1 VIRRIRFIQSAIWEA
16 VVGAGFAVVDLETTG
31 LFPEKHD
38 RIVEI
43 GIVHVSPSGEVTGQW
58 STVVNPRRDMG
69 PQTIHGITA
78 AMASRA
84 PDFSALAPHVLELL
98 DDRVPVAHN
107 ASFDARFLGHELT
120 GAGFSP
126 IDQSRWLCTMQLAKF
141 ALPPGLRTLRDCCSA
156 VGIDEWDTH
165 HALADATV
173 TAQLLG
179 YYLQAM
185 TDRAWWEAWLNS
197 PAPGGWPPAGSIE
210 WVTRERA
217 SVPPPSLLERVSVK
231 VEDDGSL
238 NVDYLAFLDRVLL
251 DRAIS
256 FTEADALVTL
266 AGELGLGSSAI
277 ARTHRAYFDGL
288 VSAAWADG
296 ELTET
301 EESDIRLIGAA
312 LSIASADIDAA
323 IAEASV
329 SAPQLSTGFRLR
341 PGDTIVIT
349 GETRRSR
356 SDWFALLASYGFVPK
371 DSMVKSARLLCAS
384 DPDSMSGKAK
394 RARDW
399 GIPIVDEAGL
409 ERLIS
414 AQ

>member
-1 VIRRIRFIQSAIWEA
+1 MHSAIREN
-16 VVGAGFAVVDLETTG
+16 VVGAGFAVIDLETTG

-38 RIVEI
+38 RIVEV

-84 PDFSALAPHVLELL
+84 PDFRTLAPHVLELL

-107 ASFDARFLGHELT
+107 ASFESRFLGHELVD
-120 GAGFSP
+120 AGFSA

-141 ALPPGLRTLRDCCSA
+141 TLPPGPRTLRDCCA
-156 VGIDEWDTH
+156 AAGIDEWDSH

-185 TDRAWWEAWLNS
+185 TDKSWWAAWLSS
-197 PAPGGWPPAGSIE
+197 PSPGGWPPAGPID
-210 WVTRERA
+210 WITRERA
-217 SVPPPSLLERVSVK
+217 AAPPPSLLERVSVI

-238 NVDYLAFLDRVLL
+238 NLDYLAFLDRVLL

-256 FTEADALVTL
+256 FTETDALVGL
-266 AGELGLGSSAI
+266 AGDLGLGPAAI
-277 ARTHRAYFDGL
+277 QRTHRAYFDGL

-296 ELTET
+296 ELSES

-312 LSIASADIDAA
+312 LTISDADIEAA
-323 IAEASV
+323 IAEASTQ
-329 SAPQLSTGFRLR
+329 APQLSTGFRLK

-356 SDWFALLASYGFVPK
+356 ADWFAALASRGFVPK
-371 DSMVKSARLLCAS
+371 DSMVKSAKLLCAS

-409 ERLIS
+409 ERLL
-414 AQ
+414 AMD